1 MQTTEIKTIVP
12 GHSYQL
18 ANRDDVG
25 QGAHQTLNFEKR
37 LTNKEL
43 KALGLEA
50 FEGVDDDFQN
60 IIVHGVYTQD
70 VVKVLAKRVLWQM
83 ENELACE
90 HRERVLV
97 RLLDILHE
105 YDNFEKWRQKEEIY
119 HVKREDFQ
127 KGIIDSELEL
137 YLKHHGI
144 RD

>member
-1 MQTTEIKTIVP
+1 MQTTDIKTIVP

-25 QGAHQTLNFEKR
+25 QGAYQSINFEKR

-43 KALGLEA
+43 KALGVQG
-50 FEGVDDDFQN
+50 FEGVEDDFQN
-60 IIVHGVYTQD
+60 IVVHGVYTQD

-83 ENELACE
+83 ENELACSY
-90 HRERVLV
+90 RERVLV